1 MCTRPDSAC
10 AAGRADFS
18 LYGYTKEAHHYT
30 ALVASILVAEDNPLN
45 FELVRDVLQ
54 AGGHIVHWAK
64 DGADAIERLRSHHVD
79 LVPGDTLVLEV
90 SDDGPGMDGSAPPRG
105 YGFGLRSVRER
116 MRSAGPPHALAIH
129 SARGSGTCIRV
140 TLPYRTLEA
149 GAP

>member
-54 AGGHIVHWAK
+54 AAGLTAAAWRSMTRPGK
-64 DGADAIERLRSHHVD
+64 LR
-79 LVPGDTLVLEV
+79 
-90 SDDGPGMDGSAPPRG
+90 PPPIPA
-105 YGFGLRSVRER
+105 GFVRTNGR
-116 MRSAGPPHALAIH
+116 RTPATASRT
-129 SARGSGTCIRV
+129 ARRRACASRV
-140 TLPYRTLEA
+140 R
-149 GAP
+149 